1 MDIETSKN
9 DNNLEEESYENS
21 IEAEDDDNLIEEV
34 ETIQED
40 YITDEYDNVIIH
52 DSDIKNGEENYNDV
66 DEFKAESEDSFSE
79 KVDSE
84 NYYEDKNYSSE
95 QDNSRV
101 IKERKEA
108 YDEGY
113 KDGYEKGA
121 KDAIKAAFRAGF
133 RYGIR
138 RSRYSK

>member
-1 MDIETSKN
+1 MDIEASKN

-52 DSDIKNGEENYNDV
+52 DSDIDNGEENYNDV

-79 KVDSE
+79 KVD
-84 NYYEDKNYSSE
+84 
-95 QDNSRV
+95 
-101 IKERKEA
+101 
-108 YDEGY
+108 DEGY
-113 KDGYEKGA
+113 YIVYSWGDGPNLLEEL
-121 KDAIKAAFRAGF
+121 DFRGH
-133 RYGIR
+133 
-138 RSRYSK
+138 

>member
-1 MDIETSKN
+1 MDIEASKN

-21 IEAEDDDNLIEEV
+21 IEAEDDDNLI
-34 ETIQED
+34 QED

-52 DSDIKNGEENYNDV
+52 DSDIDNGEENYNDV

-108 YDEGY
+108 Y
-113 KDGYEKGA
+113 EKELE
-121 KDAIKAAFRAGF
+121 KL
-133 RYGIR
+133 
-138 RSRYSK
+138 

>member
-1 MDIETSKN
+1 MDIEASKN

-52 DSDIKNGEENYNDV
+52 DSDIDNGEENYNDV

-101 IKERKEA
+101 IKKE
-108 YDEGY
+108 
-113 KDGYEKGA
+113 KKLMMKG
-121 KDAIKAAFRAGF
+121 IKMVM
-133 RYGIR
+133 
-138 RSRYSK
+138 KKELKMQ

>member
-1 MDIETSKN
+1 MDIEASKN
-9 DNNLEEESYENS
+9 DNNLEEESHENS

-52 DSDIKNGEENYNDV
+52 DSDIDNGEENYN
-66 DEFKAESEDSFSE
+66 
-79 KVDSE
+79 
-84 NYYEDKNYSSE
+84 NYSSE

>member
-1 MDIETSKN
+1 M
-9 DNNLEEESYENS
+9 
-21 IEAEDDDNLIEEV
+21 

-52 DSDIKNGEENYNDV
+52 DSDIDNGEENYNDV

-84 NYYEDKNYSSE
+84 NYYEDNNYSSE

>member
-1 MDIETSKN
+1 MDIEASKN

-52 DSDIKNGEENYNDV
+52 DSDIDNGEENYNDV

-79 KVDSE
+79 RLIQKIIMKIRIIVQNKIIVE
-84 NYYEDKNYSSE
+84 LLKKEKKLMMKG
-95 QDNSRV
+95 
-101 IKERKEA
+101 IKMVMKKEL
-108 YDEGY
+108 
-113 KDGYEKGA
+113 KMQ
-121 KDAIKAAFRAGF
+121 
-133 RYGIR
+133 
-138 RSRYSK
+138 

>member
-1 MDIETSKN
+1 MDIEASKN

-21 IEAEDDDNLIEEV
+21 IEAD
-34 ETIQED
+34 
-40 YITDEYDNVIIH
+40 VIIH
-52 DSDIKNGEENYNDV
+52 DSDIDNGEENYNDV

-138 RSRYSK
+138 SRYSK